1 MEQLFEKWSG
11 EICLKKNQLS
21 ANGSNRIY
29 YRLEGESKSCIATIN
44 QDITENEAFFFFAE
58 EMRKRGVNVPEVYA
72 ISDDRKIYMQQDLGN
87 ISIYTFLNSRESNG
101 VDVSEDMREL
111 YKKAID
117 QLVVMQN
124 VCRDIDFSHSYPR
137 PHFDRQA
144 IQWDLNYF
152 KYYFL
157 RLFHI
162 PFDEDLLE
170 KDFSRFI
177 DYLLDDD
184 CTYFMFRDF
193 QSRNIMLVDDEL
205 YFIDFQ
211 GARQGAPHYDL
222 ASLLYSSKSN
232 VPEPMRKELLEY
244 YIDRRTETYGAFNS
258 ESFRTKFYSYVLARI
273 MQAMGAYGFRGVIE
287 KKEHFVKS
295 IPYAVE
301 NLGRIIEHIQLPIE
315 IPHLKATWQAICN
328 SPDFNPK
335 KERLTVS
342 IFSFSYRKGIPFDK
356 SGNGGGYVFDC
367 RALPNPGLIDKYKPL
382 CGRDTEVIEFF
393 EEHPETEVYLEQVRK
408 IVGFSVE
415 SYLGRGYTRLMINFG
430 CTGGRHRSVYCA
442 EQIAKFVHKNY
453 DCDVSLHHLE
463 YSKL

>member
-11 EICLKKNQLS
+11 ENCLKKNQLS
-21 ANGSNRIY
+21 ANGSNRVY
-29 YRLEGESKSCIATIN
+29 YRLEGETKTCIAAIN
-44 QDITENEAFFFFAE
+44 QDVTENEAFFFFAD
-58 EMRKRGVNVPEVYA
+58 EMRKRGVNVPEIYA
-72 ISDDRKIYMQQDLGN
+72 VSDDHKIYLQQDLGN
-87 ISIYTFLNSRESNG
+87 VSIYTYINSRESNG
-101 VDVSEDMREL
+101 VDVIDAMRIL
-111 YKKAID
+111 YKKSID

-124 VCRDIDFSHSYPR
+124 VCRDIDFSHAYPR

-232 VPEPMRKELLEY
+232 VPDPLRKELLEY
-244 YIDRRTETYGAFNS
+244 YIDRRTETYGSFDS
-258 ESFRTKFYSYVLARI
+258 EGFRAKFYGYVLARI

-301 NLGRIIEHIQLPIE
+301 NLGRIIEHIQLPIN
-315 IPHLKATWQAICN
+315 IPHLTATWQAICN
-328 SPDFNPK
+328 NPDLNPQ

-393 EEHPETEVYLEQVRK
+393 EEHPETETYLEQVRK

-415 SYLGRGYTRLMINFG
+415 SYLERGYTRLMINFG

-442 EQIAKFVHKNY
+442 EQIAKFIHKNY